1 MGVRIMETDGAMCR
15 GQAVLTTMRC
25 EMVSFP
31 AFKVVREK
39 QRDVVGLVGW
49 FGQEREGGG

>member
-1 MGVRIMETDGAMCR
+1 VGVRIMETDGAMCR